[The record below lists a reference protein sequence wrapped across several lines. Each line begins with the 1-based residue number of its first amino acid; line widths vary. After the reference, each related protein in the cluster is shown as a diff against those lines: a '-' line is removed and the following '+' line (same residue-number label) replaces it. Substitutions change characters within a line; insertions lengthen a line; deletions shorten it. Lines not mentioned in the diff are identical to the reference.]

1 MTNSNYNII
10 QEFIYT
16 PEDINELIQKDNNS
30 NYLDKI
36 SYLLMIGSV
45 FIPTNDVKAVNAQ
58 KINSSPKI
66 EFVVNNELQLEDYQN
81 NILSLENYNF
91 CFYKNKEDKKELIE
105 KILSFKSLQESWDG
119 FGAMPLEIKSATN
132 AINFL
137 NILSKSH
144 DFINPTDIFPN
155 PHGTVSFVWEN
166 SYDERLSLEIGNS
179 SLSYYSLY
187 NGSNPEFFNN
197 VELIDTNIE
206 IIARKINS
214 LF

>member
-1 MTNSNYNII
+1 MINSNYNII

-16 PEDINELIQKDNNS
+16 PEDINELIQKDNNN

-36 SYLLMIGSV
+36 SYLLMFGSV
-45 FIPTNDVKAVNAQ
+45 FISTNDAKADNPQ
-58 KINSSPKI
+58 KLNSSPKI
-66 EFVVNNELQLEDYQN
+66 EFVVDNELQLEDYQN

-91 CFYKNKEDKKELIE
+91 CFYKNKEDKKEWIE

-137 NILSKSH
+137 NILSESQ

-155 PHGTVSFVWEN
+155 PHGTVSLIWEN
-166 SYDERLSLEIGNS
+166 LYDERLSLEIGNS
-179 SLSYYSLY
+179 SLSYYILY

-206 IIARKINS
+206 TIARKINS

>member
-1 MTNSNYNII
+1 MINSNYNII

-16 PEDINELIQKDNNS
+16 PEDINELIQKDNN

-36 SYLLMIGSV
+36 SYLLMFGSV
-45 FIPTNDVKAVNAQ
+45 FLPNNDVKAGNIE

-66 EFVVNNELQLEDYQN
+66 EFVVVNELQLEDYQN

-91 CFYKNKEDKKELIE
+91 CFYKNKEDKKVWIE

-137 NILSKSH
+137 NILSESQ
-144 DFINPTDIFPN
+144 DFNNPTNIFPN
-155 PHGTVSFVWEN
+155 PHGTVSLIWEN
-166 SYDERLSLEIGNS
+166 LYSERISLEIGNS

-187 NGSNPEFFNN
+187 NRSNPEFFNN

-206 IIARKINS
+206 TIARKINS

>member
-1 MTNSNYNII
+1 MINSNYNII

-16 PEDINELIQKDNNS
+16 PEDINELIQKDNNN

-36 SYLLMIGSV
+36 SYLLMFGSV
-45 FIPTNDVKAVNAQ
+45 FIPTNDVKAENAQ

-66 EFVVNNELQLEDYQN
+66 EFVVNNELLLEDYQN

-91 CFYKNKEDKKELIE
+91 CFYKNKEDKKEWIE

-137 NILSKSH
+137 NILSESQ

-155 PHGTVSFVWEN
+155 PHGTVSLIWEN

-179 SLSYYSLY
+179 SLSYYNLY

-206 IIARKINS
+206 TITRKINS